1 MAEEQ
6 ANQPQQQFEIQR
18 IYIKD
23 LSFESPSAP
32 AVFTKAF
39 NPEVGVELNTAHRSL
54 SEGVYEVELNI
65 TLTVKS
71 EGEMAYL
78 VEVKQAGIFV
88 AAGYPDEQL
97 AHLLASYCPNIIYPF
112 ARELI
117 SEMAV
122 RGGFPQQLLAP
133 INFDALYAQ
142 HLQENQQGTDTE
154 AASAEAAPA
163 EETSSE
169 DVKH

>member
-6 ANQPQQQFEIQR
+6 ANQPEQQFEIQR
-18 IYIKD
+18 IYLKD

-32 AVFTKAF
+32 EVFTKEF
-39 NPEVGVELNTAHRSL
+39 NPAVNVELNTAHRTL

-65 TLTVKS
+65 TVTVKS
-71 EGEMAYL
+71 NDEVAYL
-78 VEVKQAGIFV
+78 IEVKEAGIFV
-88 AAGYPDEQL
+88 ASGYPDEQL

-117 SEMAV
+117 SEMSV

-142 HLQENQQGTDTE
+142 HLQEQAAQQAE
-154 AASAEAAPA
+154 AASEPAADEP
-163 EETSSE
+163 
-169 DVKH
+169 KH